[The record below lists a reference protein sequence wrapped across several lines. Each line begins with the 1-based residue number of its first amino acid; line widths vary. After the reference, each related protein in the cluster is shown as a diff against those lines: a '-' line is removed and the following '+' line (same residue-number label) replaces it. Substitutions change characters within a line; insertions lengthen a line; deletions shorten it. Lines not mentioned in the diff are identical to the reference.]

1 MIIFNFFYMWF
12 AIFFIL
18 PVAGFAYVL
27 WHVWTIL
34 PLASVYRWC
43 AVGVGILA
51 FAMMLM
57 SFGKVTDHLPLGIAK
72 AVYTVGYSSLFILLY
87 LVMAFLL
94 LDLLRLVHVVSAAW
108 LRSNGTVAAVIA
120 VVMAVVFTAGYIN
133 YGVKR
138 CRSVSMSTEKP
149 VGSGVTLMMLSDLH
163 LGYHIGPGELT
174 RLVETINRLRP
185 DAVLIA
191 GDIVDGNIR
200 PLEEQHLADILRLV
214 DVPMYACPGNHEYYA
229 GIEASADFMRR
240 AGITLLRDSTADV
253 KGITVIGRDDR
264 SNPHRK
270 SLGALMKGVDKSR
283 YTVLMDHQPYYLEQA
298 ERAGVDF
305 QLSGH
310 THHGQLWPVSW
321 ITDAVYEV
329 SHGEYS
335 RGRTHYYVCPGY
347 GLWGAKFRI
356 GTCSEYAV
364 LRVAG
369 A

>member
-1 MIIFNFFYMWF
+1 MWF
-12 AIFFIL
+12 ALFFIL
-18 PVAGFAYVL
+18 PVAGFIYVL

-34 PLASVYRWC
+34 PFASAYRWC
-43 AVGVGILA
+43 AVGVGIAA
-51 FAMMLM
+51 FAMMLL
-57 SFGKVTDHLPLGIAK
+57 SFGKVIDHLPLGMGK
-72 AVYTVGYSSLFILLY
+72 AVYMIGYSSLFIMLY

-94 LDLLRLVHVVSAAW
+94 LDLLRLVHVVPASW
-108 LRSNGTVAAVIA
+108 LRSNGMASAFIAVI
-120 VVMAVVFTAGYIN
+120 MAVVFTAGYIN
-133 YGVKR
+133 YGIKS
-138 CRSVSMSTEKP
+138 CRPVMMSTEKY
-149 VGSGVTLMMLSDLH
+149 VGGGVTLMMLSDLH
-163 LGYHIGPGELT
+163 LGYHIGPSEL
-174 RLVETINRLRP
+174 RELVDAINRLHP

-191 GDIVDGNIR
+191 GDVIDGSLR
-200 PLEEQHLADILRLV
+200 PLDEQHMADIMRLV

-229 GIEASADFMRR
+229 GIAASADFMRR
-240 AGITLLRDSTADV
+240 AGIMLLRDSTADV
-253 KGITVIGRDDR
+253 KGITIIGRDDR

-283 YTVLMDHQPYYLEQA
+283 YTVLMDHQPYHLEQA

-310 THHGQLWPVSW
+310 THHGQIWPISW